1 MIRIAVSVLLLALV
15 AFCQQPPAQPQ
26 APPSCT
32 DQSVT
37 AEQIS
42 AGQCSCPAPQPG
54 VAIRASFTWTNGS
67 GAFDIDEKSSA
78 AFNWFVAKNC
88 HKYAVMTIPV
98 LDQQGKPVIVNGKIQ
113 TVKVKLPPDKW
124 TLQLWYVHNKETLVD
139 KINEA
144 CAGDSACAA
153 NMPELKAAQDEAK
166 AAADE
171 AAAAKEAAA
180 ATALQP
186 VTQ

>member
-1 MIRIAVSVLLLALV
+1 MTRIAVSSLLLVCL
-15 AFCQQPPAQPQ
+15 AFAQEAQPQ
-26 APPSCT
+26 QQPSCT

-37 AEQIS
+37 AEQVS

-54 VAIRASFTWTNGS
+54 VAIRATFTWTTGS
-67 GAFDIDEKSSA
+67 GAFDIDEKASA
-78 AFNWFVAKNC
+78 AFNWFVAKHC

-98 LDQQGKPVIVNGKIQ
+98 LDQQGKPVKVDGKIQ
-113 TVKVKLPPDKW
+113 TVKIKLPPDKW

-139 KINEA
+139 KINEV
-144 CAGDSACAA
+144 CAADSVCAA
-153 NMPELKAAQDEAK
+153 NVPALKAAQDEAK

-171 AAAAKEAAA
+171 ATAAKEAAA
-180 ATALQP
+180 ATSLQP